1 MTIAN
6 AWPAPGC
13 RFVTRFRD
21 RDYRRYGGW
30 RLLDPI
36 AAAIVGFMVARMG
49 RTFDL
54 VAVRNKSDR
63 ASDHPET
70 ETVE

>member
-1 MTIAN
+1 L
-6 AWPAPGC
+6 
-13 RFVTRFRD
+13 RTRGLRPDAASSLVFAIGIIDGMAR
-21 RDYRRYGGW
+21 W
-30 RLLDPI
+30 RLRDPI

-49 RTFDL
+49 RTFGL